1 MPTAIH
7 RRALLLGAIVVLALA
22 ATGLGRSHPV
32 AAQTPPATVQRPSV
46 TLEAAQAMI
55 EAAEAKAREI
65 GVPMVIV
72 VVDESGILKAFARMD
87 GAILLSVG
95 IAQDKAYTAAFGAP
109 THALYDLI
117 KDQPAILASVGTI
130 PRFTMIGGGYPI
142 MQGSV
147 VAGGIGVS
155 GGSAEQDMVVAQAGL
170 AALPRASSATT
181 SQSLFE
187 LASCAPAPWFV

>member
-7 RRALLLGAIVVLALA
+7 RRLLLLGAIVALALIV
-22 ATGLGRSHPV
+22 TGLGRSHPA
-32 AAQTPPATVQRPSV
+32 AAQAPPLTVQRPSV

-72 VVDESGILKAFARMD
+72 VVDESGILKAFGRMD

-95 IAQDKAYTAAFGAP
+95 IAQDKAYTAAAFGAP
-109 THALYDLI
+109 THALYDAL

-142 MQGSV
+142 MQGTV

-170 AALPRASSATT
+170 AALAT
-181 SQSLFE
+181 SQ
-187 LASCAPAPWFV
+187 